1 MGRLDVPGCGDGLLK
16 IGNALRAGADA
27 APEAVATG
35 SRERTWTWRELDMAS
50 GEQRTRQAGTLRD

>member
-1 MGRLDVPGCGDGLLK
+1 MGRLDAPGCGHDIPKIRKTLRPGL
-16 IGNALRAGADA
+16 DA
-27 APEAVATG
+27 APDAVATG